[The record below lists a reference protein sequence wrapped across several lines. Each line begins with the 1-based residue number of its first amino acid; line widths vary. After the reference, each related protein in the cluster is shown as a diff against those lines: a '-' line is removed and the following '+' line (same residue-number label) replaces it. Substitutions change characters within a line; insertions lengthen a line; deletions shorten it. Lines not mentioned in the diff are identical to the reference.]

1 MSLRTYLFKKRKNI
15 IFRLHDK
22 ELLYKIDDA
31 LNEAGIF
38 YWLDYGTLLGAIREH
53 DFIKHDEDIDIGVKY
68 EDYKKVPDAMAAKGI
83 KMFAQSFVNGQKG
96 VIQRY
101 IYKGITF
108 DVYFY
113 EIFEEENL
121 MICYSF
127 YRVEQTKRERESV
140 VGVEKFEVP
149 YYGFT
154 KYSFKERE
162 FNIPGEVDTYLK
174 VLYGENYMTP
184 DPSFSVDSINY
195 ITHYSIEEK
204 QGTKYSY

>member
-1 MSLRTYLFKKRKNI
+1 MNLRTYLFKKRKNI

-31 LNEAGIF
+31 LNDAGIF

-53 DFIKHDEDIDIGVKY
+53 DFIKHDEDIDVGVKY
-68 EDYKKVPDAMAAKGI
+68 EDYPKVPDAMAAKGI
-83 KMFAQSFVNGQKG
+83 KMFAQSFVNGQNG

-113 EIFEEENL
+113 EIFEDSN
-121 MICYSF
+121 MMRCYSF
-127 YRVEQTKRERESV
+127 YRVEQTKKEKKTV

-149 YYGFT
+149 YYGFI
-154 KYSFKERE
+154 KYQFKNRE
-162 FNIPGEVDTYLK
+162 FNIPQNVDLYLK
-174 VLYGENYMTP
+174 VLYGEGYMTP
-184 DPSFSVDSINY
+184 DPSFSVDTINY

>member
-1 MSLRTYLFKKRKNI
+1 MNLRTYLYKKKANI

-31 LNEAGIF
+31 LNDAGIF
-38 YWLDYGTLLGAIREH
+38 YWIDYGTLLGAIREH

-68 EDYKKVPDAMAAKGI
+68 EDYKNVPEAMEKKGI
-83 KMFAQSFVNGQKG
+83 RMFAQSFVDGQNG

-113 EIFEEENL
+113 EIFEEQET
-121 MICYSF
+121 MVCYSF
-127 YRVEQTKRERESV
+127 YRVDQTTREKKTV

-149 YYGFT
+149 YSGFK
-154 KYSFKERE
+154 KYSFKNRL
-162 FNIPGEVDTYLK
+162 FNIPQKVDDYLK
-174 VLYGENYMTP
+174 VLYGEGYMTP

-195 ITHYSIEEK
+195 ITHYSITEK